1 MGKNCEKHANYI
13 FFSYLFTIIG
23 FDFCFYSR

>member
-1 MGKNCEKHANYI
+1 MGRNCEKHANYI

-23 FDFCFYSR
+23 FDFYTCSR